1 MISELIYKYFILK
14 ISPRT
19 DGIFLVMSAGIFWS
33 TSGLIYR
40 LIEKATAWQVL
51 FYRSLALFVL
61 LILLLSFRYQ
71 RKLFKKLSL
80 SLKKSFIGGFCLGIA
95 FSCYILALEYTSVPN
110 AMFILALAPF
120 TTALLGKTILGESI
134 LGYMWICM
142 ALTGIGLGI
151 MAGEEISLGRGLGE
165 LFAMMAA
172 LGFSGMTVSLRYN
185 HKIDLLITILVASF
199 LTSLFA
205 GVMIMIKGEGLVLN
219 SKDWIYSCG
228 MGIFQIGLGF
238 LLYTKGA
245 QHLQAVELTL
255 LSLTEIIVGP
265 LLVWVIIDESPS
277 VNALIGG
284 AIIFSSILMMGIWG
298 SKENMRV
305 TNT

>member
-1 MISELIYKYFILK
+1 
-14 ISPRT
+14 
-19 DGIFLVMSAGIFWS
+19 
-33 TSGLIYR
+33 
-40 LIEKATAWQVL
+40 
-51 FYRSLALFVL
+51 
-61 LILLLSFRYQ
+61 
-71 RKLFKKLSL
+71 
-80 SLKKSFIGGFCLGIA
+80 
-95 FSCYILALEYTSVPN
+95 
-110 AMFILALAPF
+110 
-120 TTALLGKTILGESI
+120 
-134 LGYMWICM
+134 
-142 ALTGIGLGI
+142 
-151 MAGEEISLGRGLGE
+151 
-165 LFAMMAA
+165 
-172 LGFSGMTVSLRYN
+172 
-185 HKIDLLITILVASF
+185 
-199 LTSLFA
+199 
-205 GVMIMIKGEGLVLN
+205 MIKGEGLVLN

-284 AIIFSSILMMGIWG
+284 AIIFGSILMMGIWG

>member
-1 MISELIYKYFILK
+1 MLK

-19 DGIFLVMSAGIFWS
+19 HGIFLVMLAGIFWS

-95 FSCYILALEYTSVPN
+95 FSCYILALKYTSVPN

-165 LFAMMAA
+165 LFAMIAA

-185 HKIDLLITILVASF
+185 HKIDLLITILIASF

-265 LLVWVIIDESPS
+265 LLVWVIIDETPS

-298 SKENMRV
+298 SKENKRV
-305 TNT
+305 TNP

>member
-1 MISELIYKYFILK
+1 MLK

-19 DGIFLVMSAGIFWS
+19 HGIFLVMLAGIFWS

-51 FYRSLALFVL
+51 FYRSLALFIL

-80 SLKKSFIGGFCLGIA
+80 SLKRSFIGGFCLGIA
-95 FSCYILALEYTSVPN
+95 FSCYILALKYTSVPN

-142 ALTGIGLGI
+142 ALTCIGLGI

-165 LFAMMAA
+165 LFAMIAA

-185 HKIDLLITILVASF
+185 HKIDLLITILIASF

-284 AIIFSSILMMGIWG
+284 AIIFGSILMMGIWG

>member
-1 MISELIYKYFILK
+1 MLK

-19 DGIFLVMSAGIFWS
+19 HGIFLVMLAGIFWS

-95 FSCYILALEYTSVPN
+95 FSCYILALKYTSVPN

-165 LFAMMAA
+165 LFAMIAA

-205 GVMIMIKGEGLVLN
+205 GVMMMIKSEGLVLN

-284 AIIFSSILMMGIWG
+284 AIIFGSILMMGIWG